1 MAKQAAAR
9 RPEIEERAAPDRAH
23 ADKVGPKTI
32 YASLPEVD
40 QLIHE
45 RIRLGIVSALASSDW
60 LTFKELK
67 TLLQT
72 TDGNLSIHARKLEA
86 ADYISCRKSFDGRIP
101 KTEYQLTPTG
111 RKMFKKYLSHME
123 ALIEAVRKRP

>member
-1 MAKQAAAR
+1 MRPRKSR
-9 RPEIEERAAPDRAH
+9 RRLA
-23 ADKVGPKTI
+23 T
-32 YASLPEVD
+32 LPLPNVD

-45 RIRLGIVSALASSDW
+45 RMRLGIVSALAANES

-67 TLLQT
+67 MLLET

-86 ADYISCRKSFDGRIP
+86 ADYIVCRKSFDGRIP
-101 KTEYQLTPTG
+101 KTEFQLTPTG

-123 ALIEAVRKRP
+123 ALIEAMRKR

>member
-1 MAKQAAAR
+1 VAKPAAAR
-9 RPEIEERAAPDRAH
+9 AAQSENKPVPQKAANPRP
-23 ADKVGPKTI
+23 
-32 YASLPEVD
+32 PEVD

-45 RIRLGIVSALASSDW
+45 RIRLGIVSALAGNES

-86 ADYISCRKSFDGRIP
+86 ADYIVCRKSFDGRIP
-101 KTEYQLTPTG
+101 KTEYQLTATG

-123 ALIEAVRKRP
+123 ALIEAMRERT